1 MLEILIR
8 LKNGDLHVKAL
19 ILVKHKAI
27 TKNGCKVK
35 YMFVDC
41 MNALNK
47 ATKHAWLNI
56 SLRGFARQK
65 STHHCYIFQLFI
77 ALATATASLALS
89 SEEIVDERCTA
100 YKIAF
105 NTLVN
110 VRGMFIEYYIKTS
123 TSHCH
128 KLCFI
133 KIYVCHLLDVE
144 DKYTHNSLKKNCDR
158 NIHF

>member
-1 MLEILIR
+1 MVEHQFERICPIE
-8 LKNGDLHVKAL
+8 
-19 ILVKHKAI
+19 KH
-27 TKNGCKVK
+27 T
-35 YMFVDC
+35 
-41 MNALNK
+41 
-47 ATKHAWLNI
+47 
-56 SLRGFARQK
+56 SLL
-65 STHHCYIFQLFI
+65 YIFQLFI